1 MTGPKT
7 EPGTQPET
15 QPETEPET
23 QPATEPEIRGRG
35 DSGPGLAEE
44 LRISIARLSRRLRT
58 LRRQA
63 GGDPRA
69 DGPAPLTLTQF
80 AALAAIERHGSMTPR
95 ELADH
100 EKVQPPSM
108 TRVIAFLEERGLVAR
123 SPHPTDG
130 RQVVLNAT
138 EAGAELLADE
148 RRRKEAWLARRLTEL
163 TDEEREI
170 LRRAAPIIDKLSRS

>member
-7 EPGTQPET
+7 EPA
-15 QPETEPET
+15 TE
-23 QPATEPEIRGRG
+23 PATEPETEPKIRGRG
-35 DSGPGLAEE
+35 ESAPGLAEE

-58 LRRQA
+58 LRRPA
-63 GGDPRA
+63 GGASGA

-138 EAGAELLADE
+138 EAGSELLADE

-163 TDEEREI
+163 TDDEREI

>member
-1 MTGPKT
+1 MP
-7 EPGTQPET
+7 P
-15 QPETEPET
+15 
-23 QPATEPEIRGRG
+23 IRGRTA
-35 DSGPGLAEE
+35 SAPGLAEE

-58 LRRQA
+58 LRPSAA
-63 GGDPRA
+63 GEG
-69 DGPAPLTLTQF
+69 GPSPLSLTQF

-108 TRVIAFLEERGLVAR
+108 TRVIAYLEERGLVAR

-138 EAGAELLADE
+138 EEGAALLADE
-148 RRRKEAWLARRLTEL
+148 RRRKEAWLAMRLGEL

-170 LRRAAPIIDKLSRS
+170 LRRAAPVIDKLSRS

>member
-1 MTGPKT
+1 MTTP
-7 EPGTQPET
+7 P
-15 QPETEPET
+15 
-23 QPATEPEIRGRG
+23 IRGRTA
-35 DSGPGLAEE
+35 SAPGLAEE

-58 LRRQA
+58 LRPHA
-63 GGDPRA
+63 AA
-69 DGPAPLTLTQF
+69 DGGPSPLSLTQF

-108 TRVIAFLEERGLVAR
+108 TRVIAYLEERGLVAR
-123 SPHPTDG
+123 RPHPTDG

-138 EAGAELLADE
+138 EDGSALLADE
-148 RRRKEAWLARRLTEL
+148 RRRKEAWLAKRLGELTEG
-163 TDEEREI
+163 EREI

>member
-1 MTGPKT
+1 MTMTTPPT
-7 EPGTQPET
+7 PSR
-15 QPETEPET
+15 
-23 QPATEPEIRGRG
+23 AV
-35 DSGPGLAEE
+35 SVPGLAEE

-58 LRRQA
+58 LRPATEGDR
-63 GGDPRA
+63 GGR
-69 DGPAPLTLTQF
+69 GPLTLTQF

-108 TRVIAFLEERGLVAR
+108 TRVIAYLEEEGLVAR

-138 EAGAELLADE
+138 EAGTALLADE
-148 RRRKEAWLARRLTEL
+148 RRRKEAWLARRLGEL
-163 TDEEREI
+163 TDDEREI
-170 LRRAAPIIDKLSRS
+170 LRRAAPIIDRLSRS